1 VFLTRILF
9 CLFSEDTDIF
19 ERRQFQNYI
28 EQRTNE
34 DGSDLGVKI
43 LELFYILNSPVENR
57 QSNLDEQLAAFP
69 YVNGQVFTERLNPIS
84 LDRKARET
92 LIKCCAF
99 DWSQISASI
108 FGSLFQGV
116 MDEEERR
123 ELGAHYTSELNMMKV
138 IQPLFLDELYTE
150 FDTAKRS
157 QQRLETFHNKLASL
171 KFLDPACGCGNFLV
185 TTYRELRKLELEVL
199 KKKRKNEQESL
210 RAFGTEELSRI
221 HVNQFY
227 GIEIEEFPTLVARTA
242 MYLADHQA
250 TMMLREAFGMAQPRI
265 PLEEPATIV
274 HANALTTD
282 WKEVVSPD
290 DLDYILGNP
299 PFIGAMI
306 MSTQQRADLKSVFG
320 DVKNTGVL
328 DFVSAWYVK
337 SSKYI
342 QNTKIKVGLVSTNSI
357 TQGEQ
362 VSILWKHLHEKYG
375 VVRHFAHQ
383 TFKWKNEAKGN
394 AAVFC
399 VIIGFSTFEPE
410 KKYLYKYEKVTSE
423 PVEQEVGN
431 INAYLVDAP
440 ELFIQNTSKPI
451 CDVPGMSFGSMPR
464 DGGNL
469 IFTEEEKEDFIQKEP
484 GSAAW
489 IRPYTGAQQSLYN
502 KEICR
507 DTNFILSDCTTKK

>member
-1 VFLTRILF
+1 
-9 CLFSEDTDIF
+9 
-19 ERRQFQNYI
+19 
-28 EQRTNE
+28 
-34 DGSDLGVKI
+34 
-43 LELFYILNSPVENR
+43 
-57 QSNLDEQLAAFP
+57 
-69 YVNGQVFTERLNPIS
+69 
-84 LDRKARET
+84 
-92 LIKCCAF
+92 
-99 DWSQISASI
+99 
-108 FGSLFQGV
+108 

-123 ELGAHYTSELNMMKV
+123 ELGAHYTSELNIMKV

-375 VVRHFAHQ
+375 VVRHFAPPSNYPSSR
-383 TFKWKNEAKGN
+383 TLN
-394 AAVFC
+394 
-399 VIIGFSTFEPE
+399 S
-410 KKYLYKYEKVTSE
+410 
-423 PVEQEVGN
+423 
-431 INAYLVDAP
+431 
-440 ELFIQNTSKPI
+440 
-451 CDVPGMSFGSMPR
+451 
-464 DGGNL
+464 
-469 IFTEEEKEDFIQKEP
+469 
-484 GSAAW
+484 
-489 IRPYTGAQQSLYN
+489 
-502 KEICR
+502 
-507 DTNFILSDCTTKK
+507 